1 MSAPHIESP
10 AKLTP
15 LAEAELDE
23 LGRLLGA
30 DWAPETTMDLEQL
43 DGFLAGLVCAP
54 RLVSPLE
61 HVAEVFGADDVRFPD
76 DATAQRFHELLLRR
90 HAEVLAALDAPIER
104 LDDPRAYVPL
114 LLDWQGEGDLPLRGE
129 LWARGFL
136 HAVDRMRDDWDALPE
151 GDDEAAQLVD
161 DALDAIAALVP
172 EEGEPAGS
180 EDERDGRIA
189 EALLATY
196 DLRDTGRE
204 VQFEQIRVKEPI
216 RREPKVG
223 RNEPCPC
230 GSGRKFKHCHGREH

>member
-1 MSAPHIESP
+1 MPAPESAAAARLP
-10 AKLTP
+10 P
-15 LAEAELDE
+15 LSEAELDE
-23 LGRLLGA
+23 LGFLLGA

-43 DGFLAGLVCAP
+43 DGFLAGLICAP
-54 RLVSPLE
+54 RLVSPLDQ
-61 HVAEVFGADDVRFPD
+61 VAEVFGEAEVRFPD
-76 DATAQRFHELLLRR
+76 DATAERFHELLLRR
-90 HAEVLAALDAPIER
+90 HAEVAAALDAPVER

-136 HAVDRMRDDWDALPE
+136 HAVDRMRDDWDALP
-151 GDDEAAQLVD
+151 DDGEEAQLVD

-180 EDERDGRIA
+180 DDERDEQIA
-189 EALLATY
+189 EALLAAY
-196 DLRDTGRE
+196 DLRDVGRE
-204 VQFEQIRVKEPI
+204 VKFEQIRVKEPI

-230 GSGRKFKHCHGREH
+230 GSGRKFKQCHGREQ